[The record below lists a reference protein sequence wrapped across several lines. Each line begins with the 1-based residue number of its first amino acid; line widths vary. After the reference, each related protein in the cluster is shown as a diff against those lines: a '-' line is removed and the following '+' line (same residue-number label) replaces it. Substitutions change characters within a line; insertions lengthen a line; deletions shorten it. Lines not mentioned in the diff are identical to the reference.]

1 MVSDKNHNK
10 AEKKAKGDIVC
21 LLLLLSLVNPNT
33 LSNKCWYVNNFVTK
47 INFMSQYHTAI
58 PKRLHL
64 IYHFLERT
72 SDYLFFSVSKKKA
85 IVLR

>member
-10 AEKKAKGDIVC
+10 AEKKAKGNIFC
-21 LLLLLSLVNPNT
+21 LLLLLSLVNQNT

-47 INFMSQYHTAI
+47 INFMSQYHTTI

-64 IYHFLERT
+64 IYHFLEST
-72 SDYLFFSVSKKKA
+72 SDFSQYRKRK
-85 IVLR
+85 R